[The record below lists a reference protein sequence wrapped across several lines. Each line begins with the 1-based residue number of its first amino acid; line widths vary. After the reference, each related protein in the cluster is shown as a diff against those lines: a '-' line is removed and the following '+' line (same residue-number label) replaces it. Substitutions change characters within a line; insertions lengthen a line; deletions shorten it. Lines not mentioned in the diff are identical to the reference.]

1 MGISSALKK
10 VLTNK
15 KLSADITFWSVS
27 AGSYNTTT
35 GVITETNT
43 DTSIKGVL
51 EDINL
56 REVNELIEATDKKI
70 QIAAASLSST
80 PTTKDKVIV
89 GSITYSII
97 RIETNQFANEKLS
110 FVCYLRTWEEYELTK
125 SGIIQKNKSILCY
138 LLPY

>member
-1 MGISSALKK
+1 MGLSSALKK

-15 KLSADITFWSVS
+15 KLAADVTFRSVS

-43 DTSIKGVL
+43 DTTIKGVL

-56 REVNELIEATDKKI
+56 REINELIEATDKKI

-89 GSITYSII
+89 GSVTYSII
-97 RIETNQFANEKLS
+97 RIETNQFANEKLT
-110 FVCYLRTWEEYELTK
+110 FVCYLRV
-125 SGIIQKNKSILCY
+125 
-138 LLPY
+138 

>member
-1 MGISSALKK
+1 MGISSAIKK

-15 KLSADITFWSVS
+15 KLSADITFRSVS

-35 GVITETNT
+35 GVISETNT

-56 REVNELIEATDKKI
+56 REVNELIESTDKKI

-89 GSITYSII
+89 GSVTYSIV
-97 RIETNQFANEKLS
+97 RIETNQFANEKLT
-110 FVCYLRTWEEYELTK
+110 FVCYLRT
-125 SGIIQKNKSILCY
+125 
-138 LLPY
+138 

>member
-15 KLSADITFWSVS
+15 KLSADITFRSVS

-43 DTSIKGVL
+43 DTTIKGVL

-56 REVNELIEATDKKI
+56 REVNELIESTDKKI

-89 GSITYSII
+89 GSVTYSII
-97 RIETNQFANEKLS
+97 RVETNQLANDKLT
-110 FVCYLRTWEEYELTK
+110 FVCYLRT
-125 SGIIQKNKSILCY
+125 
-138 LLPY
+138 

>member
-15 KLSADITFWSVS
+15 KLSADITFRSVS

-43 DTSIKGVL
+43 DTTIRGVL
-51 EDINL
+51 ENFNL
-56 REVNELIEATDKKI
+56 RDVNELIEATDKKL

-89 GSITYSII
+89 GSVTYSII
-97 RIETNQFANEKLS
+97 RIETNQLANNKLT
-110 FVCYLRTWEEYELTK
+110 FVCYLRT
-125 SGIIQKNKSILCY
+125 
-138 LLPY
+138 

>member
-1 MGISSALKK
+1 MGISSAIKK

-15 KLSADITFWSVS
+15 KLSADITYRSVS

-43 DTSIKGVL
+43 DTTIKGVF

-89 GSITYSII
+89 GSVTYSII

-110 FVCYLRTWEEYELTK
+110 FVCYLRT
-125 SGIIQKNKSILCY
+125 
-138 LLPY
+138 

>member
-1 MGISSALKK
+1 MSIANALKK

-15 KLSADITFWSVS
+15 KLSADITFRSVS

-43 DTSIKGVL
+43 DTSIRGIL
-51 EDINL
+51 EEINA

-70 QIAAASLSST
+70 NIAAASLSST

-89 GSITYSII
+89 GSVTYSII
-97 RIETNQFANEKLS
+97 RIETNQLANDKLT
-110 FVCYLRTWEEYELTK
+110 FVCYLRT
-125 SGIIQKNKSILCY
+125 
-138 LLPY
+138 

>member
-1 MGISSALKK
+1 MGLSSALKK

-15 KLSADITFWSVS
+15 KLAADVTFRSVS

-43 DTSIKGVL
+43 DTTIKGVL

-89 GSITYSII
+89 GSVTYSII

-110 FVCYLRTWEEYELTK
+110 FVCYLRT
-125 SGIIQKNKSILCY
+125 
-138 LLPY
+138 

>member
-1 MGISSALKK
+1 MSLSSALKK

-15 KLSADITFWSVS
+15 KLSADITFRSVS

-43 DTSIKGVL
+43 DTTIKGVF

-80 PTTKDKVIV
+80 PTTKDKIIV
-89 GSITYSII
+89 GSVTYSII

-110 FVCYLRTWEEYELTK
+110 FVFYLRT
-125 SGIIQKNKSILCY
+125 
-138 LLPY
+138 

>member
-1 MGISSALKK
+1 MGLSSALKK

-15 KLSADITFWSVS
+15 KLAADVTFRSVS

-51 EDINL
+51 EDINN

-89 GSITYSII
+89 GSVTYSII
-97 RIETNQFANEKLS
+97 RVETNQFANEKLS
-110 FVCYLRTWEEYELTK
+110 FVCYLRV
-125 SGIIQKNKSILCY
+125 
-138 LLPY
+138 

>member
-1 MGISSALKK
+1 MGISSAIKK

-15 KLSADITFWSVS
+15 KLSADITFRSVS

-56 REVNELIEATDKKI
+56 REVNELIESTDKKI

-89 GSITYSII
+89 GSVTYSIV

-110 FVCYLRTWEEYELTK
+110 FVCYLRT
-125 SGIIQKNKSILCY
+125 
-138 LLPY
+138 

>member
-1 MGISSALKK
+1 MSIANALKK
-10 VLTNK
+10 VLSNK
-15 KLSADITFWSVS
+15 KLSADITFRSVS

-43 DTSIKGVL
+43 DTTIKGVL

-89 GSITYSII
+89 GSVTYSII

-110 FVCYLRTWEEYELTK
+110 FVCYLRT
-125 SGIIQKNKSILCY
+125 
-138 LLPY
+138 

>member
-1 MGISSALKK
+1 MGLSSALKK

-15 KLSADITFWSVS
+15 KLAADVTFRSVS

-35 GVITETNT
+35 GLIAETNT

-51 EDINL
+51 EDINN
-56 REVNELIEATDKKI
+56 REINELIEATDKKI

-89 GSITYSII
+89 GSVTYSII
-97 RIETNQFANEKLS
+97 RVETNQFANEKLS
-110 FVCYLRTWEEYELTK
+110 FVCYLRV
-125 SGIIQKNKSILCY
+125 
-138 LLPY
+138 

>member
-15 KLSADITFWSVS
+15 KLAADVTFRSVA
-27 AGSYNTTT
+27 AGSYNATK
-35 GVITETNT
+35 GLVTETNT

-51 EDINL
+51 EDINN
-56 REVNELIEATDKKI
+56 REVNELIQATDKKI

-89 GSITYSII
+89 DSVTYSIVRVEI
-97 RIETNQFANEKLS
+97 NQFANEKLT
-110 FVCYLRTWEEYELTK
+110 FLCYLRV
-125 SGIIQKNKSILCY
+125 
-138 LLPY
+138 

>member
-15 KLSADITFWSVS
+15 KLSADITFRSVS

-43 DTSIKGVL
+43 DTTIRGVL
-51 EDINL
+51 ENINL

-70 QIAAASLSST
+70 KIAAASLSST

-89 GSITYSII
+89 GSVTYSII
-97 RIETNQFANEKLS
+97 RIETNQLANEKLT
-110 FVCYLRTWEEYELTK
+110 FVCYLRT
-125 SGIIQKNKSILCY
+125 
-138 LLPY
+138 

>member
-1 MGISSALKK
+1 MGISSAIKK

-15 KLSADITFWSVS
+15 KLAADVTFRSVS

-56 REVNELIEATDKKI
+56 REVNELIESTDKKI

-89 GSITYSII
+89 GSVTYSII

-110 FVCYLRTWEEYELTK
+110 FVCYLRV
-125 SGIIQKNKSILCY
+125 
-138 LLPY
+138 

>member
-15 KLSADITFWSVS
+15 KLSADITFRSVS

-43 DTSIKGVL
+43 DTTIRGVL
-51 EDINL
+51 ENINL

-89 GSITYSII
+89 GSVTYSII

-110 FVCYLRTWEEYELTK
+110 FVCYLRT
-125 SGIIQKNKSILCY
+125 
-138 LLPY
+138 

>member
-1 MGISSALKK
+1 MGLSSALKK

-15 KLSADITFWSVS
+15 KLAADITFRSVS

-43 DTSIKGVL
+43 DTTIKGVL

-110 FVCYLRTWEEYELTK
+110 FVCYLRT
-125 SGIIQKNKSILCY
+125 
-138 LLPY
+138 

>member
-1 MGISSALKK
+1 MGISSAIKK

-15 KLSADITFWSVS
+15 KLSADITFRSVS

-43 DTSIKGVL
+43 DTTIKGVL

-56 REVNELIEATDKKI
+56 REINELIEATDKKI

-89 GSITYSII
+89 GSVTYSII
-97 RIETNQFANEKLS
+97 RIETNQFANEKLT
-110 FVCYLRTWEEYELTK
+110 FVCYLRV
-125 SGIIQKNKSILCY
+125 
-138 LLPY
+138 

>member
-1 MGISSALKK
+1 MGISSAIKK

-15 KLSADITFWSVS
+15 KLSADITFRSVS

-35 GVITETNT
+35 GVISETNT

-56 REVNELIEATDKKI
+56 REVNELIESTDKKI

-89 GSITYSII
+89 GSVTYSIV

-110 FVCYLRTWEEYELTK
+110 FVCYLRT
-125 SGIIQKNKSILCY
+125 
-138 LLPY
+138 